1 MKSNIF
7 HKLVYKLNRIFLRRL
22 WRLVIVACLSLCV
35 TTLFFYSAIKSG
47 RYQSSILVFT
57 SAIENGK
64 NLPEFEITG
73 IKITNIKDL
82 ALKASISR
90 ILPAVPVSRFD
101 ININNIKK
109 LIVEL
114 PAVISADI
122 KYEKKNLVVDL
133 LIDEPVAIWKKNEED
148 MFLLKENGQIYS
160 KVDNNNTNPGLL
172 RISGSGADNYLTEA
186 ISIYNM
192 LSNNKIDIRGMERLG
207 QRRWD
212 IILDSS
218 IRLKL
223 PAENPNERVADFIK
237 NYAEYV
243 SETISV
249 IDLRT
254 RDVVFLRTRQKMES
268 ET

>member
-1 MKSNIF
+1 
-7 HKLVYKLNRIFLRRL
+7 
-22 WRLVIVACLSLCV
+22 
-35 TTLFFYSAIKSG
+35 
-47 RYQSSILVFT
+47 
-57 SAIENGK
+57 
-64 NLPEFEITG
+64 
-73 IKITNIKDL
+73 
-82 ALKASISR
+82 
-90 ILPAVPVSRFD
+90 
-101 ININNIKK
+101 
-109 LIVEL
+109 
-114 PAVISADI
+114 
-122 KYEKKNLVVDL
+122 
-133 LIDEPVAIWKKNEED
+133 
-148 MFLLKENGQIYS
+148 
-160 KVDNNNTNPGLL
+160 
-172 RISGSGADNYLTEA
+172 
-186 ISIYNM
+186 
-192 LSNNKIDIRGMERLG
+192 MERLG

>member
-57 SAIENGK
+57 SAIEKGK

-114 PAVISADI
+114 PEVTSANI
-122 KYEKKNLVVDL
+122 KYEKKILVVDL
-133 LIDEPVAIWKKNEED
+133 LIDEPVAIWRKNFNEI
-148 MFLLKENGQIYS
+148 FLLKENGQIYS
-160 KVDNNNTNPGLL
+160 KVDNNNTNPELL
-172 RISGSGADNYLTEA
+172 RISGSGANNHLNEA

-192 LSNNKIDIRGMERLG
+192 LSDIRGIERIG

-218 IRLKL
+218 VRLKL
-223 PAENPNERVADFIK
+223 PSDNPEERVAYFIK
-237 NYAEYV
+237 NYAEEI